1 MAISIPKA
9 KPWYSPPRLAKTFQ
23 DARRLPLVPIFII
36 IFILVLPA
44 IFANFWSNWRG
55 FDPEVGTLQ
64 DRLVPPA
71 WIKAKVETLRG
82 GVNFDGIEVYKN
94 GELVPGAIVTQQG
107 TPVDT
112 ADNNEQV
119 VGIIEYRSDGDVIKI
134 GRALVYP
141 GGVETEDPK
150 AMSKLQT
157 GLVIVKNPVSFDNGG
172 LYVRGEEV
180 PNGVAFMGANNGGEV
195 TFTPLGAT
203 IQGRQAKD
211 ALEVRDA
218 GGNIVDPVVGVATI
232 QDIRINGTED
242 EILAETNNVR
252 QLTPDGSSKYWLGT
266 DKLGRDLVTRM
277 IHGARISLSVSLIA
291 ILFAGIVGTTLG
303 LLAGYV
309 GGWVDGL
316 IMRLVDIKL
325 AIPAI
330 LLALVFVAVVGPS
343 FQTVVTV
350 IALVYWALYA
360 RQARGETLSV
370 KNQDFIQ
377 RARVAGAS
385 HVRIIFMHIFP
396 NVLNTLVIVATLQL
410 GTAILFEASL
420 SFLGAGIPR
429 PTPAWGVM
437 VADGRELIVANWWV
451 SFFPGICILVAVLS
465 LNLLGDWTRDKLDP
479 KTRQVT

>member
-9 KPWYSPPRLAKTFQ
+9 KPWYSPPRLAKTLG
-23 DARRLPLVPIFII
+23 DAKRLPLIPISILLFV
-36 IFILVLPA
+36 LVLPA
-44 IFANFWSNWRG
+44 IFANVWSNARG

-71 WIKAKVETLRG
+71 WIKAKIQTLKG
-82 GVNFDGIEVYKN
+82 GVVIDNIQVFKN
-94 GELVPGAIVTQQG
+94 GEMVEGAVITRQG
-107 TPVDT
+107 TPQV
-112 ADNNEQV
+112 NGEPV
-119 VGIIEYRSDGDVIKI
+119 VGIIQYQSNAEIIKI

-141 GGVETEDPK
+141 GGVEAAVT
-150 AMSKLQT
+150 SKLAPT
-157 GLVIVKNPVSFDNGG
+157 LKVIKNPVTFNSGG
-172 LYVRGEEV
+172 LYVGGEEV
-180 PNGVAFMGANNGGEV
+180 PSGVAFMGTENGGEV

-203 IQGRQAKD
+203 IQGSQAKD

-218 GGNIVDPVVGVATI
+218 GGNLVEPVVGVATME
-232 QDIRINGTED
+232 DIRIHGTED
-242 EILAETNNVR
+242 EILAHPNNVR
-252 QLTPDGSSKYWLGT
+252 QLTPDGSGKYWLGT

-303 LLAGYV
+303 LMAGYI
-309 GGWVDGL
+309 GGWVDAL

-325 AIPAI
+325 AIPSI

-377 RARVAGAS
+377 RAKVAGAS
-385 HVRIIFMHIFP
+385 HFRIIFMHIFP
-396 NVLNTLVIVATLQL
+396 NVLNTLIIVATLQL

-451 SFFPGICILVAVLS
+451 SFFPGVCILVAVLS

>member
-9 KPWYSPPRLAKTFQ
+9 KPWYSPPRLAKTLG
-23 DARRLPLVPIFII
+23 DVKRLPLIPILILLFV
-36 IFILVLPA
+36 LVLPA
-44 IFANFWSNWRG
+44 IFANVWSNARG

-71 WIKAKVETLRG
+71 WIKAKIQTLKG
-82 GVNFDGIEVYKN
+82 GVVIDNIQVFKN
-94 GELVPGAIVTQQG
+94 GEMVEGAKIDHRQG
-107 TPVDT
+107 TPAV
-112 ADNNEQV
+112 NGEPV
-119 VGIIEYRSDGDVIKI
+119 VGIIQYQSNAEVIKI

-141 GGVETEDPK
+141 GGVEAAVT
-150 AMSKLQT
+150 SKLAAN
-157 GLVIVKNPVSFDNGG
+157 LKVIKNPVTFNSGG
-172 LYVRGEEV
+172 LYLGGEEV
-180 PNGVAFMGANNGGEV
+180 LSGVAFMGTENGGEV

-203 IQGRQAKD
+203 IQGSQAKD
-211 ALEVRDA
+211 ALDVRDA
-218 GGNIVDPVVGVATI
+218 GGNLVEPVVGVATME
-232 QDIRINGTED
+232 DIRIHGTED
-242 EILAETNNVR
+242 NILAQPDNVR
-252 QLTPDGSSKYWLGT
+252 QLTPDGSGKYWLGT

-303 LLAGYV
+303 LMAGYI
-309 GGWVDGL
+309 GGWVDAL

-325 AIPAI
+325 AIPSI

-377 RARVAGAS
+377 RAKVAGAS
-385 HVRIIFMHIFP
+385 HFRIIFMHIFP
-396 NVLNTLVIVATLQL
+396 NVLNTLIIVATLQL

-451 SFFPGICILVAVLS
+451 SFFPGLCILVAVLS

>member
-9 KPWYSPPRLAKTFQ
+9 RPWYSRPRLAKTFQ

-36 IFILVLPA
+36 TFVLVLPA
-44 IFANFWSNWRG
+44 VFANVWSNAFG

-71 WIKAKVETLRG
+71 WIKAKIQSLKG
-82 GVNFDGIEVYKN
+82 GVDLNAVEVYKN
-94 GELVPGAIVTQQG
+94 GELVPGSTLNREGV
-107 TPVDT
+107 PFD
-112 ADNNEQV
+112 ADNEKV
-119 VGIIEYRSDGDVIKI
+119 VGIIQFQSGGEVIKI

-150 AMSKLQT
+150 AMSKLAS
-157 GLVIVKNPVSFDNGG
+157 GLVVVKNPVSFDSGG
-172 LYVRGEEV
+172 LYVAGDEV
-180 PNGVAFMGANNGGEV
+180 PSGVAFMGTDNGGEV

-218 GGNIVDPVVGVATI
+218 NGNIVEPLVGVATME
-232 QDIRINGTED
+232 DVRVNGSED
-242 EILAETNNVR
+242 AILAESNNVR

-309 GGWVDGL
+309 GGWVDAV

-385 HVRIIFMHIFP
+385 HARIIFMHILP
-396 NVLNTLVIVATLQL
+396 NVLNTLIIVATLQL

-451 SFFPGICILVAVLS
+451 SFFPGVAILVAVLS

>member
-23 DARRLPLVPIFII
+23 DAKRLPLIPIFII
-36 IFILVLPA
+36 FFVLVIPA
-44 IFANFWSNWRG
+44 IFANVWSNARG

-71 WIKAKVETLRG
+71 WIKAKIQTLKG
-82 GVNFDGIEVYKN
+82 GVTFDNIEVYKN
-94 GELVPGAIVTQQG
+94 GEIVEGAVVTGQG
-107 TPVDT
+107 TPV
-112 ADNNEQV
+112 ANGEPV
-119 VGIIEYRSDGDVIKI
+119 VGIIQYQHNGDIIKV

-141 GGVETEDPK
+141 GGVEAADKDT
-150 AMSKLQT
+150 MSKLPPN
-157 GLVIVKNPVSFDNGG
+157 LVVVKNPISFSGGGVYVS
-172 LYVRGEEV
+172 GEEV
-180 PNGVAFMGANNGGEV
+180 QSGVAFMDAGNGGEV

-203 IQGRQAKD
+203 IQGSQAKD
-211 ALEVRDA
+211 ALEVRDV
-218 GGNIVDPVVGVATI
+218 GGNVVEPVVGVATME
-232 QDIRINGTED
+232 DIRIHGTED
-242 EILAETNNVR
+242 EILAQPDNVR
-252 QLTPDGSSKYWLGT
+252 QLTPDGSGKYWLGT

-303 LLAGYV
+303 LLAGYI
-309 GGWVDGL
+309 GGWVDAV

-325 AIPAI
+325 AIPSI

-385 HVRIIFMHIFP
+385 HLRVIFMHIFP
-396 NVLNTLVIVATLQL
+396 NVLNTLIIVATLQL

-451 SFFPGICILVAVLS
+451 SFFPGLCILVAVLS

>member
-9 KPWYSPPRLAKTFQ
+9 KPWYSPPRLAKTLR

-36 IFILVLPA
+36 IFVLVLPA
-44 IFANFWSNWRG
+44 VFANVWSNAWG
-55 FDPEVGTLQ
+55 YDPEVGTLQ

-71 WIKAKVETLRG
+71 WIKAKIQALRG
-82 GVNFDGIEVYKN
+82 GVDLNTIEVYKN
-94 GELVPGAIVTQQG
+94 GELIQGATISQAG
-107 TPVDT
+107 KPFD
-112 ADNNEQV
+112 ANNEPV
-119 VGIIEYRSDGDVIKI
+119 VGIIEYRSGGEVIKI
-134 GRALVYP
+134 GRSLVYP
-141 GGVETEDPK
+141 GGVETADPK
-150 AMSKLQT
+150 DMSKLAS
-157 GLVIVKNPVSFDNGG
+157 GLVVIKNPVTFDGGG
-172 LYVRGEEV
+172 LFIAREELQS
-180 PNGVAFMGANNGGEV
+180 GVAFMGTDNGGEV

-211 ALEVRDA
+211 AVEVRDA
-218 GGNIVDPVVGVATI
+218 GGNVVEPQVGIAI
-232 QDIRINGTED
+232 MEDIRIDGTED
-242 EILAETNNVR
+242 AILAQPNQVR

-309 GGWVDGL
+309 GGWVDAI

-325 AIPAI
+325 AIPSI

-385 HVRIIFMHIFP
+385 HIRIIFMHIFP

-451 SFFPGICILVAVLS
+451 SFFPGLAILVAVLS

>member
-9 KPWYSPPRLAKTFQ
+9 RSWYSPPRLVKTLQ

-36 IFILVLPA
+36 VFVLVLPA
-44 IFANFWSNWRG
+44 LFANVWSNAWG
-55 FDPEVGTLQ
+55 YDPEVGTLQ

-71 WIKAKVETLRG
+71 WIKAKIQSLRG
-82 GVNFDGIEVYKN
+82 GVDLNAVEVYKN
-94 GELVPGAIVTQQG
+94 GELVEGATLTRQG
-107 TPVDT
+107 TPV
-112 ADNNEQV
+112 ANGEPV
-119 VGIIEYRSDGDVIKI
+119 VGIIEYRSDGDVIKL
-134 GRALVYP
+134 GRSLVYP
-141 GGVETEDPK
+141 GGVETADPK
-150 AMSKLQT
+150 DMSKLAS
-157 GLVIVKNPVSFDNGG
+157 GLVVVKNPVTFDSGG
-172 LYVRGEEV
+172 LFVAGEEV
-180 PNGVAFMGANNGGEV
+180 QSGVAFMGTDNGGEV

-211 ALEVRDA
+211 AIEVKDA
-218 GGNIVDPVVGVATI
+218 GGNIVEPMVGVATM
-232 QDIRINGTED
+232 QDIRIDGTED
-242 EILAETNNVR
+242 AILAQPNQVR

-291 ILFAGIVGTTLG
+291 IIFAGIVGTTLG

-309 GGWVDGL
+309 GGWVDAI

-325 AIPAI
+325 AIPSI

-377 RARVAGAS
+377 RAKVAGAS
-385 HVRIIFMHIFP
+385 HFRIIFMHIFP

-451 SFFPGICILVAVLS
+451 SFFPGLCILVAVLS

>member
-9 KPWYSPPRLAKTFQ
+9 KPWYSPPRLAKTLG
-23 DARRLPLVPIFII
+23 DAKRLPLIPICILLFV
-36 IFILVLPA
+36 LVLPA
-44 IFANFWSNWRG
+44 IFANVWSNARG

-71 WIKAKVETLRG
+71 WIKAKIQTLKG
-82 GVNFDGIEVYKN
+82 GVVIDNIQVFKN
-94 GELVPGAIVTQQG
+94 GEMVEGAVITRQG
-107 TPVDT
+107 TPAV
-112 ADNNEQV
+112 NGEPV
-119 VGIIEYRSDGDVIKI
+119 VGIIQYQSNEEVIKI

-141 GGVETEDPK
+141 GGVEAAVT
-150 AMSKLQT
+150 SKLAAT
-157 GLVIVKNPVSFDNGG
+157 LKVIKNPVTFNSGG
-172 LYVRGEEV
+172 LYLGGKEI
-180 PNGVAFMGANNGGEV
+180 PSGVAFMGTENGGEV

-203 IQGRQAKD
+203 IQGSQAKD
-211 ALEVRDA
+211 ALDVRDA
-218 GGNIVDPVVGVATI
+218 GGNLVEPVVGVATME
-232 QDIRINGTED
+232 DIRIHGTED
-242 EILAETNNVR
+242 EILAYPNNVR

-303 LLAGYV
+303 LMAGYI
-309 GGWVDGL
+309 GGWVDAL

-325 AIPAI
+325 AIPSI

-377 RARVAGAS
+377 RAKVAGAS
-385 HVRIIFMHIFP
+385 HFRIIFMHIFP
-396 NVLNTLVIVATLQL
+396 NVLNTLIIVATLQL

-451 SFFPGICILVAVLS
+451 SFFPGLCILVAVLS

>member
-1 MAISIPKA
+1 MAITIPKA
-9 KPWYSPPRLAKTFQ
+9 NPWYSWPRVKKSLQ
-23 DARRLPLVPIFII
+23 DAKRLPLVPIFII
-36 IFILVLPA
+36 VFVLVLPA
-44 IFANFWSNWRG
+44 LFANVWSNALG
-55 FDPEVGTLQ
+55 FNPEVGELE

-71 WIKAKVETLRG
+71 WIKAKVSTLTG
-82 GVNFDGIEVYKN
+82 GVDLNSVEVIKGGETIEGAVITRTGAPVAN
-94 GELVPGAIVTQQG
+94 GQP
-107 TPVDT
+107 
-112 ADNNEQV
+112 V
-119 VGIIEYRSDGDVIKI
+119 VGIIEYKSGEQTIHI
-134 GRALVYP
+134 GRALIYP
-141 GGVETEDPK
+141 GGVESSIS
-150 AMSKLQT
+150 SKLAQ
-157 GLVIVKNPVSFDNGG
+157 GLVVAKNPVGFDSGGVYLNGQ
-172 LYVRGEEV
+172 EV
-180 PNGVAFMGANNGGEV
+180 PNGVAFMGTDNGGEV
-195 TFTPLGAT
+195 VFTPLGAT
-203 IQGRQAKD
+203 MQGRQVAD
-211 ALEVRDA
+211 VIEVRDA
-218 GGNIVDPVVGVATI
+218 AGNLIEPEIGLATMSN
-232 QDIRINGTED
+232 IRIDGTED
-242 EILAETNNVR
+242 EILAQPNHVR
-252 QLTPDGSSKYWLGT
+252 ELTPDGSSRYWLGT

-291 ILFAGIVGTTLG
+291 ILFAGIIGTSLG
-303 LLAGYV
+303 LIAGYM
-309 GGWVDGL
+309 GGWVDAI
-316 IMRLVDIKL
+316 IMRAVDIKL

-385 HVRIIFMHIFP
+385 HLRIIFRHILP

-451 SFFPGICILVAVLS
+451 SFFPGVAILVAVLS

>member
-1 MAISIPKA
+1 MAITIPKA
-9 KPWYSPPRLAKTFQ
+9 KPWYSPPRLAKLYQNT
-23 DARRLPLVPIFII
+23 RRLPLVPLFIVT
-36 IFILVLPA
+36 FVLIVPA
-44 IFANFWSNWRG
+44 IFANVWGSARG
-55 FDPEVGTLQ
+55 FDPEVGTLA

-71 WIKAKVETLRG
+71 WIKAKILTIKS
-82 GVNFDGIEVYKN
+82 GVDVSAISVFKSDVQI
-94 GELVPGAIVTQQG
+94 PGAIITRQG
-107 TPVDT
+107 TPV
-112 ADNNEQV
+112 ANNEPV
-119 VGIIEYRSDGDVIKI
+119 VGISQYRSGEEVIKI

-141 GGVETEDPK
+141 GGVEEPVT
-150 AMSKLQT
+150 SKLAE
-157 GLVIVKNPVSFDNGG
+157 GLKVGRNPVTFNGG
-172 LYVRGEEV
+172 GIHVGGEEIAA
-180 PNGVAFMGANNGGEV
+180 GVAFMGADNGGEV

-203 IQGRQAKD
+203 MGGKQAKD
-211 ALEVRDA
+211 AIEVRNA
-218 GGNIVDPVVGVATI
+218 SGGIVEPVVGVAI
-232 QDIRINGTED
+232 MEDIRLDGSED
-242 EILAETNNVR
+242 AILANPNNVR
-252 QLTPDGSSKYWLGT
+252 QLTPDGSAKYWLGT

-277 IHGARISLSVSLIA
+277 IYGARISLSVSLIA
-291 ILFAGIVGTTLG
+291 IVFAGIVGTTLG
-303 LLAGYV
+303 LLAGYL
-309 GGWVDGL
+309 GGWVDAL
-316 IMRLVDIKL
+316 IMRAVDIKL
-325 AIPAI
+325 AIPSI

-370 KNQDFIQ
+370 KNQDFVQ

-385 HVRIIFMHIFP
+385 HFRVIFKHIFP

-451 SFFPGICILVAVLS
+451 SFFPGLAILVAVLS

>member
-9 KPWYSPPRLAKTFQ
+9 KPWYSPPRLAKTLG
-23 DARRLPLVPIFII
+23 DVRRLPLIPILILLFV
-36 IFILVLPA
+36 LVLPA
-44 IFANFWSNWRG
+44 IFANVWSNARG

-71 WIKAKVETLRG
+71 WIKAKIQTLKG
-82 GVNFDGIEVYKN
+82 GVVIDNIQVFKN
-94 GELVPGAIVTQQG
+94 GEMVEGAKIDHRQG
-107 TPVDT
+107 TPAV
-112 ADNNEQV
+112 NGEPV
-119 VGIIEYRSDGDVIKI
+119 VGIIQYQSNAEVIKI

-141 GGVETEDPK
+141 GGVEAAVT
-150 AMSKLQT
+150 SKLAAN
-157 GLVIVKNPVSFDNGG
+157 LKVIKNPVTFNSGG
-172 LYVRGEEV
+172 LYLGGEEV
-180 PNGVAFMGANNGGEV
+180 LSGVAFMGTENGGEV

-203 IQGRQAKD
+203 IQGSQAKD
-211 ALEVRDA
+211 ALDVRDA
-218 GGNIVDPVVGVATI
+218 GGNLVEPVVGVATME
-232 QDIRINGTED
+232 DIRIHGTED
-242 EILAETNNVR
+242 NILAQPDNVR
-252 QLTPDGSSKYWLGT
+252 QLTPDGSGKYWLGT

-303 LLAGYV
+303 LMAGYI
-309 GGWVDGL
+309 GGWVDAL

-325 AIPAI
+325 AIPSI

-377 RARVAGAS
+377 RAKVAGAS
-385 HVRIIFMHIFP
+385 HFRIIFMHIFP
-396 NVLNTLVIVATLQL
+396 NVLNTLIIVATLQL

-451 SFFPGICILVAVLS
+451 SFFPGLCILVAVLS

>member
-9 KPWYSPPRLAKTFQ
+9 KPWYSPPRLAKTLG
-23 DARRLPLVPIFII
+23 DAKRLPLIPIGILLFV
-36 IFILVLPA
+36 LVLPA
-44 IFANFWSNWRG
+44 IFANVWSNARG

-71 WIKAKVETLRG
+71 WIKAKIQTLKG
-82 GVNFDGIEVYKN
+82 GVVIDNIQVFKN
-94 GELVPGAIVTQQG
+94 GEMVEGAKIDHRQG
-107 TPVDT
+107 TPAV
-112 ADNNEQV
+112 NGEPV
-119 VGIIEYRSDGDVIKI
+119 VGIIQYQSNAEVIKI

-141 GGVETEDPK
+141 GGVEAAVT
-150 AMSKLQT
+150 SKLAAN
-157 GLVIVKNPVSFDNGG
+157 LKVIKNPVTFNSGG
-172 LYVRGEEV
+172 LYLGGEEV
-180 PNGVAFMGANNGGEV
+180 LSGVAFMGTENGGEV

-203 IQGRQAKD
+203 IQGSQAKD
-211 ALEVRDA
+211 ALDVRDA
-218 GGNIVDPVVGVATI
+218 GGNLVEPVVGVATME
-232 QDIRINGTED
+232 DIRIHGTED
-242 EILAETNNVR
+242 NILAQPDNVR
-252 QLTPDGSSKYWLGT
+252 QLTPDGSGKYWLGT

-303 LLAGYV
+303 LMAGYI
-309 GGWVDGL
+309 GGWVDAL

-325 AIPAI
+325 AIPSI

-377 RARVAGAS
+377 RAKVAGAS
-385 HVRIIFMHIFP
+385 HFRIIFMHIFP
-396 NVLNTLVIVATLQL
+396 NVLNTLIIVATLQL

-451 SFFPGICILVAVLS
+451 SFFPGLCILVAVLS

>member
-9 KPWYSPPRLAKTFQ
+9 KPWYSRPRLAKTFQ

-36 IFILVLPA
+36 TFVLVLPA
-44 IFANFWSNWRG
+44 VFANVWSNAFG

-71 WIKAKVETLRG
+71 WIKAKIQSLKG
-82 GVNFDGIEVYKN
+82 GVDFNAIEVYKN
-94 GELVPGAIVTQQG
+94 GELVQG
-107 TPVDT
+107 SVINREGVPFD
-112 ADNNEQV
+112 ADNEKV
-119 VGIIEYRSDGDVIKI
+119 VGIIEFQSGGEVIKI

-150 AMSKLQT
+150 AMSKLAT
-157 GLVIVKNPVSFDNGG
+157 GLVVVKNPVTFDSGG
-172 LYVRGEEV
+172 LYAGGEEIQS
-180 PNGVAFMGANNGGEV
+180 GVAFMGTDNGGEV

-211 ALEVRDA
+211 AIEVRDVN
-218 GGNIVDPVVGVATI
+218 GNIVEPIVGVATME
-232 QDIRINGTED
+232 DVRVNGSED
-242 EILAETNNVR
+242 EILAQSNNVR
-252 QLTPDGSSKYWLGT
+252 QLTPDGSTKYWLGT

-309 GGWVDGL
+309 GGWVDAV

-385 HVRIIFMHIFP
+385 HARIIFMHILP
-396 NVLNTLVIVATLQL
+396 NVLNTLIIVATLQL

-451 SFFPGICILVAVLS
+451 SFFPGVAILVAVLS

>member
-9 KPWYSPPRLAKTFQ
+9 SPWYSPPRIIKLLQ

-36 IFILVLPA
+36 IFVLIVPA
-44 IFANFWSNWRG
+44 VFANVWSNAWG
-55 FDPEVGTLQ
+55 YDPEVGTLQ

-71 WIKAKVETLRG
+71 WIKAKVQTLKG
-82 GVNFDGIEVYKN
+82 GVAFENIEVYKN
-94 GELVPGAIVTQQG
+94 GEIVQGAQVTRQG
-107 TPVDT
+107 SPI
-112 ADNNEQV
+112 ANGEPV
-119 VGIIEYRSDGDVIKI
+119 VGIIEYQSGGDVIKL

-141 GGVETEDPK
+141 GAVEG
-150 AMSKLQT
+150 AVASKLPA
-157 GLVIVKNPVSFDNGG
+157 GLVVVKNPVAFDSGG
-172 LYVRGEEV
+172 IYVDGAEV
-180 PNGVAFMGANNGGEV
+180 QNGVAFMGTDNGGEV

-218 GGNIVDPVVGVATI
+218 GGNIVEPMVGVATME
-232 QDIRINGTED
+232 DIRIDGTEED
-242 EILAETNNVR
+242 ILAQTNNVR

-277 IHGARISLSVSLIA
+277 VHGARISLSVSLIA

-303 LLAGYV
+303 LLAGYM

-343 FQTVVTV
+343 FQTVVAV

-385 HVRIIFMHIFP
+385 HVRIIFMHILP

-451 SFFPGICILVAVLS
+451 SFFPGVAILVAVLS

>member
-9 KPWYSPPRLAKTFQ
+9 KPWYSPPRLAKTLQ

-36 IFILVLPA
+36 IFVLVLPA
-44 IFANFWSNWRG
+44 VFANVWSNAWG
-55 FDPEVGTLQ
+55 YDPEVGTLQ

-71 WIKAKVETLRG
+71 WIKAKVQALRG
-82 GVNFDGIEVYKN
+82 GVDMNAVEVYKN
-94 GELVPGAIVTQQG
+94 GELIPGATINRSG
-107 TPVDT
+107 MPFD
-112 ADNNEQV
+112 ANNEPV
-119 VGIIEYRSDGDVIKI
+119 VGIIEFRSSGDVIKI
-134 GRALVYP
+134 GRSLVYP
-141 GGVETEDPK
+141 GGVETADPK
-150 AMSKLQT
+150 EMSKLAS
-157 GLVIVKNPVSFDNGG
+157 GLVVVKNPVTFDSGG
-172 LYVRGEEV
+172 LFVAGEEV
-180 PNGVAFMGANNGGEV
+180 PNGVAFMGTDNGGEV

-211 ALEVRDA
+211 AIEVRDA
-218 GGNIVDPVVGVATI
+218 GGNIVEPQVGIATM
-232 QDIRINGTED
+232 QDIRIDGTED
-242 EILAETNNVR
+242 AILAQPNQVR

-309 GGWVDGL
+309 GGWVDAI

-325 AIPAI
+325 AIPSI

-385 HVRIIFMHIFP
+385 HIRIIFMHIFP

-451 SFFPGICILVAVLS
+451 SFFPGLAILVAVLS

>member
-9 KPWYSPPRLAKTFQ
+9 KPWYSPPRLAKTLQ

-36 IFILVLPA
+36 IFVLVLPA
-44 IFANFWSNWRG
+44 VFANVWSNAFN

-71 WIKAKVETLRG
+71 WIKAKVQSLQG
-82 GVNFDGIEVYKN
+82 GVNFDNVEVYKN
-94 GELVPGAIVTQQG
+94 GELVQGAVLSQQG
-107 TPVDT
+107 MPFD
-112 ADNNEQV
+112 ANNEPI
-119 VGIIEYRSDGDVIKI
+119 VGIIEYRSAGETIKI

-141 GGVETEDPK
+141 GGVETPDPK
-150 AMSKLQT
+150 AMSKLAG
-157 GLVIVKNPVSFDNGG
+157 GLVVVKNPVSFDGGG
-172 LYVRGEEV
+172 LYVRGEEI
-180 PNGVAFMGANNGGEV
+180 PNGVAFMGTDNGGEV

-203 IQGRQAKD
+203 IQGRQARD

-218 GGNIVDPVVGVATI
+218 AGNIVEPTVGIATMK
-232 QDIRINGTED
+232 DIRVDGSED
-242 EILAETNNVR
+242 AILAETNNVR
-252 QLTPDGSSKYWLGT
+252 QLTPDGSTKYWLGT

-325 AIPAI
+325 AIPSI

-385 HVRIIFMHIFP
+385 HARIIFMHIFP

-451 SFFPGICILVAVLS
+451 SFFPGLAILVAVLS

>member
-1 MAISIPKA
+1 MAISIPKD
-9 KPWYSPPRLAKTFQ
+9 KPWYSPPRLVKTFHE
-23 DARRLPLVPIFII
+23 ARRLPLVPIFII
-36 IFILVLPA
+36 AFVLVLPA
-44 IFANFWSNWRG
+44 IFANVWSSSRG

-71 WIKAKVETLRG
+71 WIKAKVSTLRG
-82 GVNFDGIEVYKN
+82 GVDFNSIEVYKG
-94 GELVPGAIVTQQG
+94 GEIVPGAVVTRQG
-107 TPVDT
+107 TPVVDG
-112 ADNNEQV
+112 NQLQ
-119 VGIIEYRSDGDVIKI
+119 GIIQYQTSGDIIKI
-134 GRALVYP
+134 GRSLVYP
-141 GGVETEDPK
+141 GAVESSVQ
-150 AMSKLQT
+150 SKLAS
-157 GLVIVKNPVSFDNGG
+157 GLVVIRNPIAFDSGG
-172 LYVRGEEV
+172 IYVRGEEI
-180 PNGVAFMGANNGGEV
+180 PNGVAFMGTDNGGEV

-203 IQGRQAKD
+203 IQGTQAKD
-211 ALEVRDA
+211 ALDVRDA
-218 GGNIVDPVVGVATI
+218 SGNVVEPLVGVATM
-232 QDIRINGTED
+232 QDTRLDGTEA
-242 EILAETNNVR
+242 EILAQPNYVR
-252 QLTPDGSSKYWLGT
+252 QLTPDGSSTYWLGT

-303 LLAGYV
+303 LLAGYL
-309 GGWVDGL
+309 GGWVDAV

-325 AIPAI
+325 AIPSI

-385 HVRIIFMHIFP
+385 HFRVIFKHIFP

-451 SFFPGICILVAVLS
+451 SFFPGVAILVAVLS

>member
-9 KPWYSPPRLAKTFQ
+9 KPWYSPPRLAKTLG
-23 DARRLPLVPIFII
+23 DAKRLPLIPICILLFV
-36 IFILVLPA
+36 LVLPA
-44 IFANFWSNWRG
+44 IFANVWSNARG

-71 WIKAKVETLRG
+71 WIKAKIQTLKG
-82 GVNFDGIEVYKN
+82 GVVIDNIQVFKN
-94 GELVPGAIVTQQG
+94 GEMVEGAKIDHRQG
-107 TPVDT
+107 TPAV
-112 ADNNEQV
+112 NGEPV
-119 VGIIEYRSDGDVIKI
+119 VGIIQYQSNAEVIKI

-141 GGVETEDPK
+141 GGVEAAVT
-150 AMSKLQT
+150 SKLAAN
-157 GLVIVKNPVSFDNGG
+157 LKVIKNPVTFNSGG
-172 LYVRGEEV
+172 LYLGGEEV
-180 PNGVAFMGANNGGEV
+180 LSGVAFMGTENGGEV

-203 IQGRQAKD
+203 IQGSQAKD
-211 ALEVRDA
+211 ALDVRDA
-218 GGNIVDPVVGVATI
+218 GGNLVEPVVGVATME
-232 QDIRINGTED
+232 DIRIHGTED
-242 EILAETNNVR
+242 NILAQPDNVR
-252 QLTPDGSSKYWLGT
+252 QLTPDGSGKYWLGT

-303 LLAGYV
+303 LMAGYI
-309 GGWVDGL
+309 GGWVDAL

-325 AIPAI
+325 AIPSI

-377 RARVAGAS
+377 RAKVAGAS
-385 HVRIIFMHIFP
+385 HFRIIFMHIFP
-396 NVLNTLVIVATLQL
+396 NVLNTLIIVATLQL

-451 SFFPGICILVAVLS
+451 SFFPGLCILVAVLS

>member
-1 MAISIPKA
+1 MTAAACTFAEKRYRTA
-9 KPWYSPPRLAKTFQ
+9 SPSWAPT
-23 DARRLPLVPIFII
+23 
-36 IFILVLPA
+36 
-44 IFANFWSNWRG
+44 
-55 FDPEVGTLQ
+55 
-64 DRLVPPA
+64 
-71 WIKAKVETLRG
+71 
-82 GVNFDGIEVYKN
+82 
-94 GELVPGAIVTQQG
+94 
-107 TPVDT
+107 
-112 ADNNEQV
+112 
-119 VGIIEYRSDGDVIKI
+119 
-134 GRALVYP
+134 
-141 GGVETEDPK
+141 
-150 AMSKLQT
+150 
-157 GLVIVKNPVSFDNGG
+157 
-172 LYVRGEEV
+172 
-180 PNGVAFMGANNGGEV
+180 NGGEV

-203 IQGRQAKD
+203 IQGRQARD

-218 GGNIVDPVVGVATI
+218 AGNIVEPTVGIATMK
-232 QDIRINGTED
+232 DIRVDGSED
-242 EILAETNNVR
+242 AILAETNNVR
-252 QLTPDGSSKYWLGT
+252 QLTPDGSTKYWLGT

-291 ILFAGIVGTTLG
+291 ILFRGNSWYNAGPPRRLRRRVGRRPHHALG
-303 LLAGYV
+303 GHQARHSVHSV
-309 GGWVDGL
+309 GPRIRRGCW
-316 IMRLVDIKL
+316 
-325 AIPAI
+325 
-330 LLALVFVAVVGPS
+330 GPS

-385 HVRIIFMHIFP
+385 HARIIFMHIFP

-451 SFFPGICILVAVLS
+451 SFFPGLAILVAVLS